1 MIETIKAL
9 KVILIR
15 IITKSMGFHYT
26 IAASSPFRF
35 ALFTTLFFARC
46 NRQSTRPLHCCLR
59 WRETHRLDK
68 HCSCTLFAH
77 ILARVSPRWLF
88 DASATRRLRDGWMG
102 WNQCAREILT
112 SVPRRKGRGGYRTLR
127 GYSTTASSC
136 RFIAGLLHLS
146 VTGIF
151 IEGRDH
157 LHFLSECHARAA
169 TMRYR
174 EKDSREES
182 LVNRVCSLANEA
194 VAQ

>member
-1 MIETIKAL
+1 M
-9 KVILIR
+9 
-15 IITKSMGFHYT
+15 
-26 IAASSPFRF
+26 
-35 ALFTTLFFARC
+35 
-46 NRQSTRPLHCCLR
+46 
-59 WRETHRLDK
+59 
-68 HCSCTLFAH
+68 
-77 ILARVSPRWLF
+77 
-88 DASATRRLRDGWMG
+88 DGWAG
-102 WNQCAREILT
+102 INARARYT
-112 SVPRRKGRGGYRTLR
+112 QVSRVAGGGGKGYRTLR

>member
-35 ALFTTLFFARC
+35 ALSTELFFARC

-88 DASATRRLRDGWMG
+88 DASATRRLRDGWTG

-112 SVPRRKGRGGYRTLR
+112 SVPRRRGGGRDIVPCAAIAPQHPPAASSRGCFIYPSRESLLR
-127 GYSTTASSC
+127 GEIIC
-136 RFIAGLLHLS
+136 
-146 VTGIF
+146 IF
-151 IEGRDH
+151 
-157 LHFLSECHARAA
+157 
-169 TMRYR
+169 
-174 EKDSREES
+174 
-182 LVNRVCSLANEA
+182 
-194 VAQ
+194 